1 MRATIMYRA
10 GDVRIEDV
18 PAARIEPGRVVDW
31 TGSLDQVP
39 NGYRAMN
46 ARETIKAMIEF

>member
-1 MRATIMYRA
+1 MRATLMYGA
-10 GDVRIEDV
+10 GDVRIQNV
-18 PAARIEPGRVVDW
+18 PDARIEPGRVFDW